1 MTEPRMVDV
10 TVIETRIVPVPEPD
24 WCVDPH
30 DVAHHFTDLTHF
42 GRQTTVSVDTPVG
55 AVDFLSARISHAP
68 YLEAQSEPYPVVG
81 VALDLQADFQAEDV
95 AGLTREL
102 RAAADLLDE
111 IAEQALRLRGGT
123 E

>member
-1 MTEPRMVDV
+1 MVDV
-10 TVIETRIVPVPEPD
+10 TIIETRIVAVPEPD

-30 DVAHHFTDLTHF
+30 DGAHHFTDLAHN
-42 GRQTTVSVDTPVG
+42 GRETTASVDTPVG
-55 AVDFLSARISHAP
+55 AVDFLTARISHAP
-68 YLEAQSEPYPVVG
+68 YLESQSEPYPVVG

-95 AGLTREL
+95 ASLTRAL

-111 IAEQALRLRGGT
+111 IATQALRLRGGT